1 MIITFPGSVGNCASG
16 PATFMVGGVV
26 AASNV
31 TLSGSPATQNLV
43 LSRSFTASVGGAWG
57 QLWTGTARTLAQ
69 LNALTGVSAI
79 FGWNNSA
86 QQFNFWF
93 LGFPSNFQTL
103 PGLQPGGYY
112 FFQTSGGVTVPMD

>member
-1 MIITFPGSVGNCASG
+1 MATSNANFGAN
-16 PATFMVGGVV
+16 PATV
-26 AASNV
+26 N
-31 TLSGSPATQNLV
+31 LSLQ
-43 LSRSFTASVGGAWG
+43 RSFAALVGGAWG
-57 QLWTGTARTLAQ
+57 QLWSGNAKTLAQ

-79 FGWNNSA
+79 FGWNNSS